1 MYLMIVL
8 GLWLPACVLS
18 RVLLFE
24 TPWIIVHQ
32 TPLSMGFSRQGYGIG
47 LPFPPPGNLPHPG
60 IQPVFPASPAL
71 QATLNSWITGEAQGY
86 DWWPISPTTCLVFVI
101 QWSLPPLLPQLVFK
115 RHGNQHYSQIQLKAP
130 FICHLNPLYYL
141 YWKTFRLPAWSLET
155 FGFAIPMTGTKLKFT
170 STSPLWKGLVYQEC
184 LGTIIKPITSLKNC
198 QDFLSI
204 QELHLCISFGLPKL
218 SWLFIKASFPEELS

>member
-1 MYLMIVL
+1 MGL
-8 GLWLPACVLS
+8 GCPF
-18 RVLLFE
+18 LLQGIFH
-24 TPWIIVHQ
+24 TQGSNLYFLH
-32 TPLSMGFSRQGYGIG
+32 LLHFRQ
-47 LPFPPPGNLPHPG
+47 
-60 IQPVFPASPAL
+60 
-71 QATLNSWITGEAQGY
+71 TLNSWITGEAQGY

-184 LGTIIKPITSLKNC
+184 LGTFIKPITSLKNC